1 MTLEPTF
8 RRVMNSTDK
17 CDLRCSFQSANIGKF
32 SEKITNIIGGEP
44 KRDLAEHGC
53 MPIVLLVKDN
63 ACVTSIDGANA
74 PALLEAIKIN
84 LPPPPED
91 EEDPDA

>member
-8 RRVMNSTDK
+8 RRVAMSTDK
-17 CDLRCSFQSANIGKF
+17 CELRCSFLSANIGKF
-32 SEKITNIIGGEP
+32 SEQITELIGGEP
-44 KRDLAEHGC
+44 KKDLVSHGS
-53 MPIVLLVKDN
+53 MPIVLLVKDG
-63 ACVTSIDGANA
+63 ACVAPIYGANA
-74 PALLEAIKIN
+74 PALLEAINTN